1 MQYFVASQYDDHNML
16 GSVAEE
22 QDWGAIKGKC

>member
-1 MQYFVASQYDDHNML
+1 MQYFVALQYDDHML